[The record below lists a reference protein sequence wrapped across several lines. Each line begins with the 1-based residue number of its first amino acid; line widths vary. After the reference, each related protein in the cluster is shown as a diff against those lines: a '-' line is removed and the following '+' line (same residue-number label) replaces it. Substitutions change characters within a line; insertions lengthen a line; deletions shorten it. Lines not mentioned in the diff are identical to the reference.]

1 VQRRIF
7 LRLPN
12 YICGEWK
19 AGVGADHQLIDPVT
33 GEELAVVS
41 SSGVDI
47 AAALDHARRTGSSTL
62 QTLTYQRRAALLGK
76 IAEVLTAHRAD
87 YFDISMRNLG
97 ATQADA
103 AFDVD
108 GAIYTLK
115 QYATL
120 GQDLAGKFF
129 RDGSA
134 VPLSKT
140 GVFEGQHFLK
150 PMGGVAVLINAFNF
164 PAWGLWE
171 KASPA
176 ILSGVAVL
184 VKPASATAWL
194 TQRMVEDIIRAE
206 VLPQGALSILCGSA
220 RDLLEQVREED
231 VISFTG
237 SSRTAA
243 TIKTHPNI
251 VARSVRM
258 NIEADSLNSAIA
270 GPDVTPGTTIF
281 DLLAKEV
288 VREMTIKAGQKCTAI
303 RRVLVSREHA
313 RPLAKAISDRLA
325 TIKVGN
331 PRNQEVKCGP
341 LVNRAQQ
348 ASALTGLERLRKEAE
363 VAFGGGT
370 NLQPIDADSNTSCF
384 VEPTLLFC
392 EKPLQSEAVND
403 FEIFGPVATICPYD
417 SIEEAIEIARRGA
430 GSLVA
435 SIFSDDPGFS
445 REVVLGIAGVHGRIM
460 VVDSQ
465 VGANHTGHGNVVP
478 SCLHGGPGRAGGGEE
493 LAGLRALNLYHRRF
507 VVQGSPALIADF
519 SEAAIEASVLYG

>member
-1 VQRRIF
+1 MQ
-7 LRLPN
+7 LPN

-19 AGVGADHQLIDPVT
+19 DGAGADHQLIDPVT
-33 GEELAVVS
+33 VEKLATVS
-41 SSGVDI
+41 SLGVDVG
-47 AAALDHARRTGSSTL
+47 AALDYTRTTGSSTL
-62 QTLTYQRRAALLGK
+62 QTLTYQQRAALLGK
-76 IAEVLTAHRAD
+76 IGDVLTANRAD

-97 ATQADA
+97 ATDSDA

-108 GAIYTLK
+108 GAIYTVK
-115 QYATL
+115 QYARL
-120 GQDLAGKFF
+120 GQGLAGKFF

-140 GVFEGQHFLK
+140 GVFQGQHFLK
-150 PMGGVAVLINAFNF
+150 PLGGAAVLINAFNF

-194 TQRMVEDIIRAE
+194 TQRMVEDVIRAE
-206 VLPQGALSILCGSA
+206 VFPKGALSILCGSP

-243 TIKTHPNI
+243 SIKTHPNI
-251 VARSVRM
+251 VARCVRT
-258 NIEADSLNSAIA
+258 NIEADSLNSAIS
-270 GPDVTPGTTIF
+270 GPDAAPGTAIF

-303 RRVLVSREHA
+303 RRVLVFREYA
-313 RPLAKAISDRLA
+313 RPLAKAISDHLA

-331 PRNQEVKCGP
+331 PRNHEVKCGP
-341 LVNRAQQ
+341 LVNRDQQ
-348 ASALTGLERLRKEAE
+348 ASALEGLGRLRRETE
-363 VAFGGGT
+363 VTFGGEI
-370 NLQPIDADSNTSCF
+370 NFQPVDANNSTACF
-384 VEPTLLFC
+384 IQPALLFC
-392 EKPLQSEAVND
+392 EKPLESAAVNEV
-403 FEIFGPVATICPYD
+403 EIFGPVATICPYD
-417 SIEEAIEIARRGA
+417 STEDAIKIARLGS

-435 SIFSDDPGFS
+435 SIFSDGPKFK
-445 REVVLGIAGVHGRIM
+445 RELVLGIAGAHGRIM
-460 VVDSQ
+460 VVDGS
-465 VGANHTGHGNVVP
+465 VGANHTGHGNAVP

-507 VVQGSPALIADF
+507 VVQGSPALIADLA
-519 SEAAIEASVLYG
+519 EAAIDASSLYA